1 MTKTNTFIQT
11 MHAPSPAVAEALRAE
26 AVYGEPIAL
35 ESGINVILADNA
47 KDYTGPGTNT
57 YLVGED
63 RLWIIDPGPN
73 DKEHVNAV
81 VKAVADRPV
90 DGIFV
95 THNHLDHSPAARL
108 LKEAFGAP
116 IYGFENLSAELM
128 ALTDEDVDV
137 DFKADNTLSG
147 GETIGSGRWRI
158 DVLHTPGHFPNHLCY
173 LLPELNVL
181 FSGDHVMGWSTTVI
195 VPPLG
200 NLADYLD
207 SLKTMENTGA
217 ARLLPS
223 HGKPVDNA
231 SARID
236 QVRKHRMMRHAQIED
251 CIDRGVTSPQAI
263 VDELYE
269 GLTPRLIEAACG
281 CVQAHLEMMSEMPD
295 AQIYMPNT
303 PQGYGKPTHTG

>member
-1 MTKTNTFIQT
+1 MKKTNTFIQT
-11 MHAPSPAVAEALRAE
+11 DHAPSPAVARELRSK
-26 AVYGEPIAL
+26 AVYGTPILL
-35 ESGINVILADNA
+35 EEGITVVLADNA

-57 YLVGED
+57 YIVGDD
-63 RLWIIDPGPN
+63 RLWIIDPGP
-73 DKEHVNAV
+73 DDSDHINAV
-81 VKAVADRPV
+81 MNAVAGRPV

-95 THNHLDHSPAARL
+95 THNHLDHSPAAKP
-108 LKEAFGAP
+108 LKAATGAP

-137 DFKADNTLSG
+137 AFNADNTLSG
-147 GETIGSGRWRI
+147 GETIGAGRWRI

-173 LLPELNVL
+173 LMPELNVL

-207 SLKTMENTGA
+207 SLKILESTGVA
-217 ARLLPS
+217 TLLPS
-223 HGKPVDNA
+223 HGDPVNNA
-231 SARID
+231 TARID

-251 CIDRGVTSPQAI
+251 CIDRGVTSPKAI

-269 GLTPRLIEAACG
+269 DLTPRLIEAACG
-281 CVQAHLEMMSEMPD
+281 CVQAHLEMMGQSPD
-295 AQIYMPNT
+295 AKLFMPKAIS
-303 PQGYGKPTHTG
+303 GYTKVAHSG